1 MAGTPLFTRICV
13 VCLFRIWMYTRF
25 NFLVACAAWVT
36 VWWVTQT
43 NRSIAEEEEVK
54 VMRTV
59 THEEARLER
68 YRLAELNGEVVDLTQ

>member
-1 MAGTPLFTRICV
+1 
-13 VCLFRIWMYTRF
+13 MYTRF